1 MTEDWTTRA
10 RVETARSHQ
19 VSVLAH
25 PFHCPGHFQIY
36 LEYQFKEQDHVAG
49 IQSYVTF
56 ALVLN
61 SREWIPMSFH
71 VPEGREV
78 PSGVIDGQNDANML
92 KHAVSASGCLRR
104 SIGDVVRHGS
114 SI

>member
-1 MTEDWTTRA
+1 MICAIRDK
-10 RVETARSHQ
+10 VETAGSHQ
-19 VSVLAH
+19 LSVLAH
-25 PFHCPGHFQIY
+25 QFHCPGHFQIY
-36 LEYQFKEQDHVAG
+36 LDQFKEQDHVAG

-71 VPEGREV
+71 VPEGCEV
-78 PSGVIDGQNDANML
+78 PSEVIDGQNDANML

-104 SIGDVVRHGS
+104 SIGDVVRNGS